1 MRHYIPFFLL
11 FLLVVP
17 GCDRNKTTVGVID
30 TQSVLKNSSYAITLF
45 GHFEGVKRELQ
56 NRLNEY
62 QQTLASYPDQVQAQ
76 TALNMWRNSL
86 QEILVKEQQS
96 TLDLFN
102 KTLRSAAAFVR
113 EEKSLEAIWEK
124 EKILDYGKAQ
134 DITQEII
141 TLVDR
146 QALSLPPLP
155 ILPPYPLKVASQQA
169 GLEKNHMAVSGVSSS
184 PLTSSPEK
192 TSKANPPSAPLDT
205 KQVSVSNVAFS
216 YTGTKMLAKLKIAN
230 PDVKKRLAG
239 RIALQ
244 ILTAEGKLIPLTLD
258 ENQGFFD
265 IKRWRTMAVP
275 VELGSKEFTKNDR
288 IVCEIRLEDG
298 SLVFRG
304 LYPYK

>member
-1 MRHYIPFFLL
+1 MRHYILFFALFLFFL
-11 FLLVVP
+11 P

-30 TQSVLKNSSYAITLF
+30 TQNVLKNSSYAVTLF

-56 NRLNEY
+56 NRLNGY
-62 QQTLASYPDQVQAQ
+62 QQTLDSYPDQVQAQ

-86 QEILVKEQQS
+86 QEILVKEQQN

-102 KTLRSAAAFVR
+102 KTLRSAAAFIR
-113 EEKSLEAIWEK
+113 EEKNLEAVWEK
-124 EKILDYGKAQ
+124 DKILDYGKSQ

-141 TLVDR
+141 ALVDK

-155 ILPPYPLKVASQQA
+155 VLPPYPLKVASQQA
-169 GLEKNHMAVSGVSSS
+169 GLKKNHPDVSGTASS
-184 PLTSSPEK
+184 PLTSSK
-192 TSKANPPSAPLDT
+192 NVSQTSSPSTPVDT

-230 PDVKKRLAG
+230 SDLKKRLAG
-239 RIALQ
+239 RITLQ
-244 ILTAEGKLIPLTLD
+244 ILTAEGKLISLPLD
-258 ENQGFFD
+258 DNQGFFD

-275 VELGSKEFTKNDR
+275 VDLGSKQFTANDR

-298 SLVFRG
+298 SLAFRG